1 MKLTDDLRIGK
12 SEGWQKRKL
21 RKYYYENWTFCVGKR
36 GDKSEDLDNLENFAD
51 NEDADIWKMAMI
63 DDDED

>member
-1 MKLTDDLRIGK
+1 MKGEK
-12 SEGWQKRKL
+12 KRKWSICH
-21 RKYYYENWTFCVGKR
+21 YENWHFCAGKQ
-36 GDKSEDLDNLENFAD
+36 GNKSEDLDNLENFAD